1 MAAAVQGKIV
11 DGDSRGAVVG
21 VTRHRVVAVL
31 NTALDMLEQ
40 DKVKGRRDFYKKLA
54 DELFEAPLAGLE
66 RIAKLLGVDQAPA
79 AAGAPLNIGNLY
91 VEAMRTVNEQARE
104 PIQHMNTR
112 PVEAVTIE
120 GEANEW

>member
-1 MAAAVQGKIV
+1 MATKAGVPVA
-11 DGDSRGAVVG
+11 GDSRGAVVT
-21 VTRHRVVAVL
+21 VTKHRVVAIL
-31 NTALDMLEQ
+31 GGALDLLEA
-40 DKVKGRRDFYKKLA
+40 DRAANRRDFYKKLA

-120 GEANEW
+120 GQANEW